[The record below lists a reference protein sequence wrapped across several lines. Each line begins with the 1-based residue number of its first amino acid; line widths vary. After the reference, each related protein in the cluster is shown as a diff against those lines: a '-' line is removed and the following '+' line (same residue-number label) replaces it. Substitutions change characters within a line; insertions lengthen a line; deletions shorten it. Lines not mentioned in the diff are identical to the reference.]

1 MKNYARKELPLAGY
15 LNFLYVTI
23 GITKLPT
30 AICNHWH
37 SQVTYGCRGSFL
49 CITETNICDQ
59 TYLGTNWKQVC
70 SRQSLIPSLNLSANW
85 WPTEKQ
91 HIWQLRGILVLVSS
105 ELTSLSNSLLFLK
118 YISHHAV
125 IIFTSFRSLQ
135 ANIYFW
141 QPASTYA
148 HYRWPV
154 SVLISAVVVTIRH
167 WLWMEGNYL
176 Q

>member
-1 MKNYARKELPLAGY
+1 METSLKIGFAQISLAAKKLWVTQNFKGAAAPL
-15 LNFLYVTI
+15 
-23 GITKLPT
+23 
-30 AICNHWH
+30 
-37 SQVTYGCRGSFL
+37 L

-70 SRQSLIPSLNLSANW
+70 SRQCLIPSLNLSANW

-105 ELTSLSNSLLFLK
+105 ELTRLSNFLLFLK
-118 YISHHAV
+118 YISYHVV

-148 HYRWPV
+148 HYRWPM

-167 WLWMEGNYL
+167 WLWIEGNYL